1 MIRSAS
7 HHLVN
12 ATEEPTEIHSV
23 LSSKRHS
30 PMPGVFFISYE
41 SILIIT
47 ICFQREMGAL
57 TSIPL
62 CQRARGAEEGGDTN
76 NNLQE
81 EEDRNITQVTKIKVV
96 IIRIKDTSYTSPLS
110 LPSFQVV
117 EVQPEA
123 TSTPKVLRRIEPLPE
138 DRDLGDSSNSDSLE
152 SELEVDF
159 PILCLMCIMRSTS
172 QCLGESGE

>member
-1 MIRSAS
+1 MIGSAS
-7 HHLVN
+7 HHLEN

-96 IIRIKDTSYTSPLS
+96 IIRIKDTSYTSSLS
-110 LPSFQVV
+110 LPSF
-117 EVQPEA
+117 
-123 TSTPKVLRRIEPLPE
+123 
-138 DRDLGDSSNSDSLE
+138 
-152 SELEVDF
+152 
-159 PILCLMCIMRSTS
+159 
-172 QCLGESGE
+172 

>member
-1 MIRSAS
+1 MIGSAS

-76 NNLQE
+76 NNLQG

-96 IIRIKDTSYTSPLS
+96 IIRIKQRYKLYFSNLHCHSHPFRWWKFNQKQRRRQKCFDGSSRCP
-110 LPSFQVV
+110 
-117 EVQPEA
+117 
-123 TSTPKVLRRIEPLPE
+123 RIETLETPPT
-138 DRDLGDSSNSDSLE
+138 RTPWKVNS
-152 SELEVDF
+152 
-159 PILCLMCIMRSTS
+159 R
-172 QCLGESGE
+172 

>member
-1 MIRSAS
+1 MIGSAS

-76 NNLQE
+76 NNLQG
-81 EEDRNITQVTKIKVV
+81 EEDRNITQVIMVIMMEVEVV
-96 IIRIKDTSYTSPLS
+96 I
-110 LPSFQVV
+110 VV
-117 EVQPEA
+117 MIMMHKRGI
-123 TSTPKVLRRIEPLPE
+123 STQKTPVILVH
-138 DRDLGDSSNSDSLE
+138 SNL
-152 SELEVDF
+152 
-159 PILCLMCIMRSTS
+159 
-172 QCLGESGE
+172 QGG

>member
-1 MIRSAS
+1 
-7 HHLVN
+7 
-12 ATEEPTEIHSV
+12 
-23 LSSKRHS
+23 
-30 PMPGVFFISYE
+30 MPGVFFISYE

-96 IIRIKDTSYTSPLS
+96 IIRIKDTSYTSPISIVTLILS
-110 LPSFQVV
+110 GGGS
-117 EVQPEA
+117 
-123 TSTPKVLRRIEPLPE
+123 STRSDVDAKSASTDRAAARGSRPWRLLQLRL
-138 DRDLGDSSNSDSLE
+138 LGK
-152 SELEVDF
+152 
-159 PILCLMCIMRSTS
+159 
-172 QCLGESGE
+172 